1 MLTFSKYMKQQ
12 HGITVTDFEWFSHA
26 VDYFDE
32 YRQHLEETS
41 CTRSHTNLKKA
52 HTKAKVKKQNL
63 KANTK

>member
-12 HGITVTDFEWFSHA
+12 HGITVTDLKWFSHA

-32 YRQHLEETS
+32 YRQHLEDPQCITV
-41 CTRSHTNLKKA
+41 KKA
-52 HTKAKVKKQNL
+52 KAKAKAKKQNQNL